1 MEIVVFLQLV
11 LLLSLNAVSALLFF
25 NLRDAR
31 RLLGKRKEDAA
42 TKA

>member
-1 MEIVVFLQLV
+1 MEIVAFLQLA
-11 LLLSLNAVSALLFF
+11 LLLSLIAAAALLFI

-31 RLLGKRKEDAA
+31 RLLGKYNDDAE